1 MLLILFLMVKNI
13 KFLLKSCAL
22 PKIYE
27 FNLLLLQLVALKQ
40 ETNVPSLLTQQP
52 IQSNSSCISTSKQVT
67 LLNATENSVIS
78 ESQTAI
84 DLLKTDNINIPK
96 TIASES
102 EASNKSESTILD
114 QVSIATPQKSTLDL
128 IALSSNDLEETDVVD
143 TNETSVMNIK
153 ITNVTSLPPEV
164 FESVPDVCDDIT
176 FHTNT
181 TDTSS
186 LSANKTLEQLVT
198 HVSSTKRCINEGNL
212 RKKKKKFIHY
222 TTYTIILYLIILHY
236 IFQRMT

>member
-1 MLLILFLMVKNI
+1 
-13 KFLLKSCAL
+13 
-22 PKIYE
+22 
-27 FNLLLLQLVALKQ
+27 LLLLQLIALKQ
-40 ETNVPSLLTQQP
+40 KTNVPPLFTQQST
-52 IQSNSSCISTSKQVT
+52 QSNSSCVSISKQVT
-67 LLNATENSVIS
+67 LLNATENSVTS
-78 ESQTAI
+78 ESQTI

-96 TIASES
+96 TTASEL

-114 QVSIATPQKSTLDL
+114 QVNTATPQKSTLDL

-143 TNETSVMNIK
+143 TSEASVMNIK

-198 HVSSTKRCINEGNL
+198 YVSSTKRCINEGNL
-212 RKKKKKFIHY
+212 RKEREEVY

>member
-1 MLLILFLMVKNI
+1 MF
-13 KFLLKSCAL
+13 
-22 PKIYE
+22 
-27 FNLLLLQLVALKQ
+27 
-40 ETNVPSLLTQQP
+40 TQQST
-52 IQSNSSCISTSKQVT
+52 QSNSSCVSTSKQVT
-67 LLNATENSVIS
+67 LLNATENSVTS
-78 ESQTAI
+78 ENQII

-96 TIASES
+96 TTASEL
-102 EASNKSESTILD
+102 EASNKSESIILD
-114 QVSIATPQKSTLDL
+114 QVNTAIPQKSTLDL

-143 TNETSVMNIK
+143 TSETSVMNIK

-176 FHTNT
+176 FYTNT

-212 RKKKKKFIHY
+212 RKERKEVY
-222 TTYTIILYLIILHY
+222 TTYTIILCLIILYY

>member
-1 MLLILFLMVKNI
+1 
-13 KFLLKSCAL
+13 
-22 PKIYE
+22 
-27 FNLLLLQLVALKQ
+27 LLLLQLIALKQ
-40 ETNVPSLLTQQP
+40 KTNVPLLLMQQP
-52 IQSNSSCISTSKQVT
+52 TQSDSSCVSTPKQVT
-67 LLNATENSVIS
+67 LLNTIENSVTS
-78 ESQTAI
+78 ESQTATI

-96 TIASES
+96 TTASES

-114 QVSIATPQKSTLDL
+114 QIIVTPQESTLDL
-128 IALSSNDLEETDVVD
+128 IGLSSNDLEETDVVN
-143 TNETSVMNIK
+143 TSETSVMNIK

-212 RKKKKKFIHY
+212 RKERDGEVY
-222 TTYTIILYLIILHY
+222 TSLYYIYYNYTMFDNIT
-236 IFQRMT
+236 FFSEWRN